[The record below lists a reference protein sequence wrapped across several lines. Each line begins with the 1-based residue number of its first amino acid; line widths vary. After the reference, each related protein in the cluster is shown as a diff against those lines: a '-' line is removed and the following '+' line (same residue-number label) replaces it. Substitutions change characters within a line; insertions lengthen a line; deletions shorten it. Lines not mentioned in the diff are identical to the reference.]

1 MPRIFARMK
10 LPLNE
15 NMKYVAKLVG
25 LHMRPQSVGE
35 EGVTDSAVRRMLFE
49 AGEDSDDLMLLAEA
63 DITSKNPSKVR
74 RILQNFQMVR
84 ARMAEVEEKDRI
96 RNFQPPIDGYEIMQ
110 TFQIEP
116 SNVIGQLKERI
127 KDAILDGIIPNEHE
141 AAYNLMLK
149 LAPEYGLV
157 LPSR

>member
-1 MPRIFARMK
+1 
-10 LPLNE
+10 
-15 NMKYVAKLVG
+15 
-25 LHMRPQSVGE
+25 
-35 EGVTDSAVRRMLFE
+35 
-49 AGEDSDDLMLLAEA
+49 MLLAEA

-116 SNVIGQLKERI
+116 SNVIG
-127 KDAILDGIIPNEHE
+127 
-141 AAYNLMLK
+141 AAQRTYK
-149 LAPEYGLV
+149 RCYFRWYY
-157 LPSR
+157 SQ